1 MKQMAALV
9 WYCGVVVLIIKS
21 SSLFLDAKRAG
32 ADQPWISL
40 AVISGVVLGW
50 IKAKYLFEKVCIKN
64 LRRIEALKQPKI
76 WQFYRIRFFVFLALM
91 ILFGAYLSQLAQGDH
106 LFLIAIAVV
115 ELSVAIALFIS
126 SFCFWRV

>member
-21 SSLFLDAKRAG
+21 SSLFLDAKRVG
-32 ADQPWISL
+32 AEQPWIAL

-50 IKAKYLFEKVCIKN
+50 IKAKCLFEKVCVKN
-64 LRRIEALKQPKI
+64 LRRIEALKQPKL
-76 WQFYRIRFFVFLALM
+76 WQFYRVRFFIFLALM
-91 ILFGAYLSQLAQGDH
+91 ILLGASLSRLAQGNY

-126 SFCFWRV
+126 SFCFWRD